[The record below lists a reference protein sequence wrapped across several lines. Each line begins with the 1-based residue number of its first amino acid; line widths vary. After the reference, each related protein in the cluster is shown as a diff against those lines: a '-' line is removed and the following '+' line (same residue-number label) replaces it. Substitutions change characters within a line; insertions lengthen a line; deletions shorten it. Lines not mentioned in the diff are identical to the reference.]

1 MIARIFQPTK
11 TAMQSGQANTRF
23 WIIEYE
29 PEEAKQIDS
38 LTGWTGSGDM
48 RGQIKLKFKSKEE
61 AIAYATK
68 NKISYN
74 LKIPQIRKHLPKA
87 YADNFRSDKVK

>member
-29 PEEAKQIDS
+29 PEEAKKIDS

-48 RGQIKLKFKSKEE
+48 RGQIRLKFKSKKE
-61 AIAYATK
+61 AIAYAIK

-74 LKIPQIRKHLPKA
+74 LKIPHLRKNLPKA

>member
-1 MIARIFQPTK
+1 MIARIFKPTK
-11 TAMQSGQANTRF
+11 TAMQSGQANTQF
-23 WIIEYE
+23 WILEYE
-29 PEEAKQIDS
+29 PEEAKKIDN
-38 LTGWTGSGDM
+38 LMGWTGSGGM
-48 RGQIKLKFKSKEE
+48 RGQIKLKFKSKDE